1 MPSENAEFVRRMLTA
16 YVSGDEETMRASIAP
31 DGEIYGAPG
40 LINAG
45 TYHGY
50 EGFRQWIAQWEEAW
64 GEVDYD
70 LREPV
75 DFGETIVVIPVRIT
89 GRGAGSGL
97 EVDSQ
102 FGWLYEI
109 KDDQMVR
116 FHVYPAVDEAL
127 EAAER
132 LSGSA

>member
-1 MPSENAEFVRRMLTA
+1 MLTA

-127 EAAER
+127 EAAAR